1 VIRRTLCEYSV
12 LLYPLNE
19 HIASKPDLR
28 STQYKNTTSHHH
40 KSILAK
46 QPDPQLP
53 PSFRV
58 SASLCRSFDTQCRPN
73 IEGRPAVSP
82 VVRARCLIY
91 SLTSAIAVTIA
102 AHERRK
108 AEIPDV
114 ENIIKITIRVSALLV
129 ERFQQQCTGY

>member
-1 VIRRTLCEYSV
+1 MIRRTLCEYSV
-12 LLYPLNE
+12 LLYPFNE
-19 HIASKPDLR
+19 HIAFKPDLR
-28 STQYKNTTSHHH
+28 STQYKNTTSHSY
-40 KSILAK
+40 KGILAK

-58 SASLCRSFDTQCRPN
+58 SSSLCRSFDTQCRPN

-82 VVRARCLIY
+82 VLRAPRLIY
-91 SLTSAIAVTIA
+91 SLTPAIAITIA

-108 AEIPDV
+108 EKIPDV
-114 ENIIKITIRVSALLV
+114 ENGVEITIHVSALLV